1 MRASPRLSRVA
12 RTRRSI
18 FFLTDEKAIFF
29 FAAGQLE
36 DCCAVPRAGFGE
48 GGGAFLDIGRLFVRY
63 LGACCE
69 LALTICGAI
78 PTVGRMTDQRRSA
91 IALIAG
97 SAGMII
103 TMIFHP
109 GGKIAPEQLEQVIRL
124 NIAVHSLAL
133 ASIPVLLLG
142 AWGLSRR
149 LDGGDRLAW
158 AGLVLFAFASVAV
171 MNAGTLNG
179 LVAPKLMRLIVAATP
194 ETRGLW
200 QAMLSYNFQINQAFA
215 RVYAV
220 GASLA
225 ILVWSMAIL
234 RYRTLGLGVGIYGVI
249 LGLVT
254 TVAICSGLLTP
265 DRHGFAIL
273 IFAQAIWFLLV
284 AEGMWRIGPPRAV

>member
-1 MRASPRLSRVA
+1 VA

-18 FFLTDEKAIFF
+18 FFVTGDTATFF
-29 FAAGQLE
+29 FAAGQFE
-36 DCCAVPRAGFGE
+36 AGRAVPRAGFGE

-63 LGACCE
+63 LGTCGE
-69 LALTICGAI
+69 LALTVQRSVL
-78 PTVGRMTDQRRSA
+78 TVGRMTDERRSA

-109 GGKIAPEQLEQVIRL
+109 GGKIAPEQLDQMIRL

-133 ASIPVLLLG
+133 ASIPVLFLG
-142 AWGLSRR
+142 AWGMSRR

-158 AGLVLFAFASVAV
+158 AGLVLFALSSMAV

-179 LVAPKLMRLIVAATP
+179 LVAPKLMRQIVASTP
-194 ETRGLW
+194 ETRGTW
-200 QAMLSYNFQINQAFA
+200 QMMLNYNFQINQAFA
-215 RVYAV
+215 RVYSV

-225 ILVWSMAIL
+225 LVLWSVSIL
-234 RYRTLGLGVGIYGVI
+234 RYRTMGLGVGIYGVV
-249 LGLVT
+249 LGSATAVG
-254 TVAICSGLLTP
+254 ICSGLLTP

-273 IFAQAIWFLLV
+273 IFGQAIWFLL
-284 AEGMWRIGPPRAV
+284 AAGDMWKIAPSRPA